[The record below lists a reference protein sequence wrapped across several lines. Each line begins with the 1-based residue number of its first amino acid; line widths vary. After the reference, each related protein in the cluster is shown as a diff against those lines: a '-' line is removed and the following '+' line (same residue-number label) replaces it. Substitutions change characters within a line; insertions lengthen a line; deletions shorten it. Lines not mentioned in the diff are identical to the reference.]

1 MLTAISDLQRLGSS
15 RNFETKLPKSFLGI
29 LISSMKKLGVEV
41 NNIIDL
47 GGNQIRVCTSHGDV
61 VMTGTWS
68 VDDFKRRL
76 YNDKCRENNKRF
88 DQRVEYLKSK
98 GFQYYKQ
105 HTCFAKND
113 IGAIIGW
120 CIPNATIMYA
130 DDFMFNMAIERV
142 C

>member
-29 LISSMKKLGVEV
+29 VVSSMAKLGVEV
-41 NNIIDL
+41 TNIIDL
-47 GGNQIRVCTSHGDV
+47 GGNRIKVCTSHGDV
-61 VMTGTWS
+61 VMKDTWS
-68 VDDFKRRL
+68 VNDLKRRL
-76 YNDKCRENNKRF
+76 YGEKCRENNERF

-98 GFQYYKQ
+98 GFHYYKQ
-105 HTCFAKND
+105 HTCFAKSEKGAE
-113 IGAIIGW
+113 IGS